1 MEHTYKDTHTHTH
14 RFSMQERS
22 PKSSGHWRKS
32 RRTTNYIFF
41 HSSSQREVGNDS
53 RHTSLSLGRGV
64 YRVKLFSM
72 LVMLLRCVCKS
83 IMRWGEL
90 GISTKALYD
99 EIIVGES

>member
-1 MEHTYKDTHTHTH
+1 M
-14 RFSMQERS
+14 
-22 PKSSGHWRKS
+22 
-32 RRTTNYIFF
+32 
-41 HSSSQREVGNDS
+41 
-53 RHTSLSLGRGV
+53 